1 MSEEIVDQEEV
12 FEEEEQEEETSE
24 PEADSQEES
33 TEEVDWEARAKKA
46 EALIVKNKQKPKQPI
61 KTDSKEDEVPEWGR
75 DLLSEREKRTFQ
87 SENGLTSDT
96 VDAVFRA
103 NGGKMPTD
111 EQMESDDLLKT
122 VVRSYQSKAR
132 VASNTPKGGGYPV
145 YKGKSFAEV
154 AQDPDASKEDKQAAF
169 EARKKQLT
177 KK

>member
-12 FEEEEQEEETSE
+12 FEDEEQEEETSE
-24 PEADSQEES
+24 TEADSQ
-33 TEEVDWEARAKKA
+33 EEVDWEARAKKA

-75 DLLSEREKRTFQ
+75 DLLNEREKRTFQ

-154 AQDPDASKEDKQAAF
+154 AQDPDATKADKQAAF